1 MLNHKNTPLIMG
13 ILNITPDS
21 FSDGGQFLQPQQYLP
36 KVESMVMEGSDII
49 DIGGESTRPG
59 AKIISAQEEIDRVI
73 PAIEAIKTQLDTPI
87 SIDTSKPEVMKLAI
101 KAGAEMIND
110 VCGLRVSQA
119 LETAIE
125 FAVPV
130 CLMHMQGNPRTMQK
144 RPSYDNVTKEV
155 IAFLQDRVASCLS
168 QGMKAE
174 NIILDP
180 GFGFGKSVQDNLTLL
195 KNLHTLCALGY
206 PVLVGLSRKSML
218 GDITGKMTE
227 NRLPASISA
236 ALLAVQQGA
245 RIIRVHDVDETSDAL
260 KLLNAIQNLEQSNK
274 FPLKRE

>member
-1 MLNHKNTPLIMG
+1 MG